1 MIQTL
6 QKYQENIQADDSVA
20 SQCTKQTQFLVRTR
34 RSPKKK
40 KKEV

>member
-1 MIQTL
+1 MIYKL
-6 QKYQENIQADDSVA
+6 QKYQENIQADDSVV

-34 RSPKKK
+34 RSPQK